1 MRSRPV
7 SRPRK
12 LLALGVAMFNDV
24 LRLACGGLIGFIDP
38 MDDLADAVTAMA
50 LAAILGFQWPMVFA
64 CIAEAIPGVAVF
76 PTWTAF
82 VLLVP
87 TAKKADTI
95 DETPIVHGVEHGEKS
110 DDKKNDPGA
119 KKTLPRDSVLAIL
132 IIVFLVG
139 PCCVHSNRGPMCL
152 NRIGN
157 LGVV

>member
-12 LLALGVAMFNDV
+12 LLALGVAMFNDA
-24 LRLACGGLIGFIDP
+24 LRLACGGLIGFMDP
-38 MDDLADAVTAMA
+38 IDDLADAVTAIA

-87 TAKKADTI
+87 TAKRT
-95 DETPIVHGVEHGEKS
+95 DEVDATPIVHDVEDGEKN
-110 DDKKNDPGA
+110 KNEKNDSGA
-119 KKTLPRDSVLAIL
+119 KRLPPDSVLAIL
-132 IIVFLVG
+132 IMAFL
-139 PCCVHSNRGPMCL
+139 
-152 NRIGN
+152 IG
-157 LGVV
+157 LYGVR